1 MSVKR
6 CFNLFLFLL
15 LFNMFFIKDSFADE
29 SMIKVGLN
37 FSSTALEELELS
49 SDDNLII
56 VLEDDDIELK
66 EDEIKIF
73 SEEENILILENEYDD
88 YEDILDDDDL
98 DDLNYFL
105 IYKDGELKVACEKK
119 YDDDLD
125 DLDLDYDKE
134 KFSGIYIESKDY
146 LFAYDKSFDGYIS
159 SEDHE
164 IIKFNDKRYR
174 GNFILKM
181 NEDKKINVINYLS
194 IDKYLYGV
202 LPPEMPITWPKEA
215 LKVQAISSRNYAI
228 KSLNNHKKD
237 GFDVCAT
244 THCQVY
250 KGFDAEKE
258 ITNEVVDDTKG
269 LVMTYD
275 GEVIK
280 SFYHSSSGGITE
292 ASKDLWSQDIGYL
305 QSIKDEFSLNNPY
318 NIWQISYSDEEIE
331 ELLEK
336 NNIDIGRLK
345 DINILKRSESNRVVE
360 LEFEGSEDDYILK
373 KGEIRKFFGYTKL
386 KSTLFSFDEDDDIF
400 EEIEDYESN
409 IDEDDTNKDTDNY
422 NDDLYSINGYGDKI
436 EIEDEYYIVNYDN
449 EIIKRFKKNTYINGK
464 KKIEVVKLKEE
475 NKEKNIKSYKKVLTR
490 AKKKDYVITGKGYG
504 HGVGLSQWGARE
516 MALRGYN
523 YKQILKHYYKG
534 IEIEKE
540 Y

>member
-1 MSVKR
+1 MSLKKY
-6 CFNLFLFLL
+6 FNVCLFLL
-15 LFNMFFIKDSFADE
+15 LFNMFFIKESFAGE

-37 FSSTALEELELS
+37 FSNTALEELELS
-49 SDDNLII
+49 SDENLII
-56 VLEDDDIELK
+56 VLEDYEIELE
-66 EDEIKIF
+66 EDEIKVF
-73 SEEENILILENEYDD
+73 CEEEKILILENDYDD

-98 DDLNYFL
+98 EDLNYFL
-105 IYKDGELKVACEKK
+105 IFKDGELKVACEKK

-134 KFSGIYIESKDY
+134 EFSGIYIENDDY
-146 LFAYDKSFDGYIS
+146 LFAYDNSFNGYIS
-159 SEDHE
+159 SEDNE
-164 IIKFNDKRYR
+164 IIKFNDRRYR

-181 NEDKKINVINYLS
+181 NEDEKINVINYLN
-194 IDKYLYGV
+194 IDEYLYGV
-202 LPPEMPITWPKEA
+202 LPPEMPVTWPKEA

-228 KSLNNHKKD
+228 RSLNNHKEN
-237 GFDVCAT
+237 GFDICAT

-250 KGFDAEKE
+250 KGLEAEKE

-275 GEVIK
+275 GKIIK

-292 ASKDLWSQDIGYL
+292 ASKDLWSEDIGYL

-345 DINILKRSESNRVVE
+345 DINILKRSESNRVKE
-360 LEFEGSEDDYILK
+360 LEFEGSKDDYILK

-400 EEIEDYESN
+400 EEIEDYETI
-409 IDEDDTNKDTDNY
+409 IDEDEDMQEDE
-422 NDDLYSINGYGDKI
+422 LYSINAYGDTI
-436 EIEDEYYIVNYDN
+436 EIKDDYYIVNYDK
-449 EIIKRFKKNTYINGK
+449 EVIKKSKEETNLNGK
-464 KKIEVVKLKEE
+464 KKIEVLKTKVKK
-475 NKEKNIKSYKKVLTR
+475 KEKNTKSYKKPLTR